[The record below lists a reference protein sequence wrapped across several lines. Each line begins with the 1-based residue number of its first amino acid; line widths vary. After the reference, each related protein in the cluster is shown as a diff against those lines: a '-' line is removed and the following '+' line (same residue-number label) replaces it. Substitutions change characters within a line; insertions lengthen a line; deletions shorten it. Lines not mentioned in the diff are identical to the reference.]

1 MDIPR
6 DCVCKGGKMSLAVI
20 FFAAIVTNNIV
31 LIYFLGICPFISVSK
46 DMETALGMG
55 IAVTS
60 VMVATVALNWPVNY
74 FLLEPFSAQYL
85 QYAVFIMIIAV
96 LVQIVEVVVDRYFP
110 VLYAMVGVFLPL
122 ITVNCSILG
131 VILFSMIRG
140 YSYVQSLVFAGGCGI
155 GWTLA
160 ILAMSAIR
168 MKLRFSSVPLPLQG
182 IGITMIIAALMA
194 MGFLGFSG
202 WISL

>member
-1 MDIPR
+1 
-6 DCVCKGGKMSLAVI
+6 MSLAVI

>member
-1 MDIPR
+1 MN
-6 DCVCKGGKMSLAVI
+6 LAVI

-31 LIYFLGICPFISVSK
+31 LIYFLGICPFVSVSK
-46 DMETALGMG
+46 DIETALGMG
-55 IAVTS
+55 MAVTA
-60 VMVATVALNWPVNY
+60 VMVGTVAINWPVQY
-74 FLLEPFSAQYL
+74 FILEPFDAQYL
-85 QYAVFIMIIAV
+85 QYAVFIIIIAA
-96 LVQIVEVVVDRYFP
+96 LVQIVELVVDRYFT
-110 VLYAMVGVFLPL
+110 VLYEMVGVFLPL

-140 YSYVQSLVFAGGCGI
+140 YSYIQSLVFACGCGV
-155 GWTLA
+155 GWVVA
-160 ILAMSAIR
+160 IVAMAAIR
-168 MKLRFSSVPLPLQG
+168 RKLRFAVIPQPLQG